1 MKSDNFVVIQGWM
14 ITELK
19 LSGNDLLVYAII
31 YQFSQDNET
40 KFSGSLQYLA
50 DWCNATKQGIQKNLK
65 NLLDRNLIVKEDTII
80 NGVKFVAY
88 YTTKLHTIQLSCT
101 NNIANISNSNNQQEL
116 FRDNTNISNKEDTY
130 REKVQNFVDKFNE
143 ICVSLPRCMRLTP
156 KRSKAIVSILKK
168 FSELEI
174 MEVFQKLEASD
185 FCSGRSGKWRA
196 NIDFI
201 LSENNFVK
209 TLEGKYDNRTPRC
222 NVETISSGNKRQLT
236 QEEKERIRKNGTKF

>member
-14 ITELK
+14 VTELK

-116 FRDNTNISNKEDTY
+116 FTDNTNISNKEDTY
-130 REKVQNFVDKFNE
+130 REKVQNFVDRFNE

-174 MEVFQKLEASD
+174 MEVFKKLEASD

-209 TLEGKYDNRTPRC
+209 TLEGKYDNRPRC

-236 QEEKERIRKNGTKF
+236 PEEKERIRKNGTKF